1 MNGRHLGKMVR
12 SLRGL
17 ASWMSILRQNGPAS
31 PLPYQARDCTP
42 AFSWYLP
49 LLRVCPRLVDVNMF
63 FTSSQELAKVLK
75 CIDPSAST
83 LRRVRILTLQRTRI
97 GQAKIYTYLHL
108 AHMAFKSDRMRGV
121 KDLRLEYLRADPTI
135 PLVPFERVGLTS
147 LEIYE
152 SIKGPEM
159 LQLLPTD
166 LSKLRNLR
174 LTFRSKRV
182 NLDAILSRLSDS
194 VEHFTVVQ
202 TSIMP
207 CPFRLEEYFIPSSI
221 PNVPLDQI
229 ARFSSLRLL
238 ELRAFLGPSL
248 TLLQHLASSCP
259 LLTVIDFT
267 NSFWISHDPHLALS
281 RSDLY
286 FETVFPESDII
297 KELRKMTSLQSLHL
311 GNLPSEDPEDYE
323 DLRSE
328 MKKRGIKCEWEV
340 CWDEGIW
347 CDNCG
352 DYHEY

>member
-1 MNGRHLGKMVR
+1 
-12 SLRGL
+12 
-17 ASWMSILRQNGPAS
+17 
-31 PLPYQARDCTP
+31 
-42 AFSWYLP
+42 
-49 LLRVCPRLVDVNMF
+49 
-63 FTSSQELAKVLK
+63 
-75 CIDPSAST
+75 
-83 LRRVRILTLQRTRI
+83 
-97 GQAKIYTYLHL
+97 
-108 AHMAFKSDRMRGV
+108 MAFKSDHMRGV

-135 PLVPFERVGLTS
+135 PLVPFELVGLTS

-174 LTFRSKRV
+174 LTFRSRRV

-207 CPFRLEEYFIPSSI
+207 CPFRLEEYSIPSSI

-328 MKKRGIKCEWEV
+328 MKKRGIECDWEV
-340 CWDEGIW
+340 GWVEEVW